1 MNTLKKILAKEL
13 SSSNGNTTLIHG
25 NYMGNIHPINE
36 YIKWLSYEPE
46 FEKERYRELGNKL
59 AKDLSLEELQELQKL
74 RIHKELAEL
83 FKQYGE
89 QKLSKENYLRV
100 YNFMHGESIEEIML
114 SKLTLEEL
122 RDAKKD
128 LEDLEHLPK
137 EEINNKIKEEKE
149 PTTYSTLSMKD
160 AYVLHCLCDFN
171 FNLSLRQLDKE
182 IMSQIH
188 RNNIIRQKSL
198 FNANK

>member
-13 SSSNGNTTLIHG
+13 SSSNGSATLIHG
-25 NYMGNIHPINE
+25 NHMGNIHPINE

-59 AKDLSLEELQELQKL
+59 AKDLSLEELQEFKKL

-89 QKLSKENYLRV
+89 QKISKENYLRV

-137 EEINNKIKEEKE
+137 EEINTKIKEEKE

-171 FNLSLRQLDKE
+171 FSLSLRQLDKE